1 MHATIP
7 LRSFRRGTE
16 VPRSSELAALTM
28 IIVGLMLRP
37 TVALAQE
44 TVPPDI
50 VVTRHIGVQG
60 MAIAGVNWLAPSKSL
75 EASGLSTKPIE
86 IGGGVQVTNI
96 WHDLFAQVNISR
108 LSSDGERTFVDDD
121 GTSFPLGIPLSV
133 KATYVDVTAGWKVM
147 QVRETGRPLLSYFG
161 GGVGRVHYEERSPFA
176 LPGDD
181 VDATATS
188 YHIVGG
194 VEMKLLS
201 WLGIAGE
208 VRYRWV
214 PNLLGDG
221 GTSAALEEK
230 DFGGLYAG
238 AGVTLGFGGPTVR
251 RTPPPA
257 QPQPPP
263 TPAPEPSRIP
273 ERVADSESGTIL
285 VAAPVYLRPD
295 ANLQPLRTLDAGTP
309 VKVLQENGD
318 WIRIEFSDRI
328 LGPRVG
334 YVLRKYIQLPK

>member
-1 MHATIP
+1 MHAMTP
-7 LRSFRRGTE
+7 LRPF
-16 VPRSSELAALTM
+16 AALTM
-28 IIVGLMLRP
+28 VLV
-37 TVALAQE
+37 VALTLRSTPAFAQE
-44 TVPPDI
+44 TVPSDI

-60 MAIAGVNWLAPSKSL
+60 MALAGVNWLSASKSL
-75 EASGLSTKPIE
+75 EASGLSTKPLE

-133 KATYVDVTAGWKVM
+133 KATYFDVTAGWKVL
-147 QVRETGRPLLSYFG
+147 QARESGPPLLSYFG
-161 GGVGRVHYEERSPFA
+161 GGVGRVRYEERSPFA

-181 VDATATS
+181 VDTTGTS

-194 VEMKLLS
+194 IEVKVRP

-208 VRYRWV
+208 IRYRWV
-214 PNLLGDG
+214 PNLLGEG
-221 GTSAALEEK
+221 GTSAALDEN
-230 DFGGLYAG
+230 DFGGLNAG
-238 AGVTLGFGGPTVR
+238 AGVTVGFGGATVR

-257 QPQPPP
+257 RPQPPP
-263 TPAPEPSRIP
+263 AREPAPIP
-273 ERVADSESGTIL
+273 GRVSGPESGTIL

-318 WIRIEFSDRI
+318 WIRIEFNDRI
-328 LGPRVG
+328 LGPRTG
-334 YVLRKYIQLPK
+334 YVMRKYIQLPK

>member
-1 MHATIP
+1 MRATIAIQ
-7 LRSFRRGTE
+7 RFR
-16 VPRSSELAALTM
+16 TM
-28 IIVGLMLRP
+28 IIVVGLMLRP
-37 TVALAQE
+37 TAALAQE

-50 VVTRHIGVQG
+50 VVSRHIGVQG
-60 MAIAGVNWLAPSKSL
+60 VVIAGLNWMSSSKSL
-75 EASGLSTKPIE
+75 EANDLSTKPLE

-96 WHDLFAQVNISR
+96 WRDLFAQVNVSR
-108 LSSDGERTFVDDD
+108 LSSDGERTFVDED

-133 KATYVDVTAGWKVM
+133 KATFIDVSAGWKVI
-147 QVRETGRPLLSYFG
+147 QLRETGRPLLSYFG
-161 GGVGRVHYEERSPFA
+161 GGIGRVRYEERSPFA

-181 VDATATS
+181 VDTTATS

-194 VEMKLLS
+194 VEVKVLR

-221 GTSAALEEK
+221 GTSAAL
-230 DFGGLYAG
+230 DNNNFGGLNAG
-238 AGVTLGFGGPTVR
+238 VGVTLGFGGAILR
-251 RTPPPA
+251 RTSPPP

-263 TPAPEPSRIP
+263 TPGREPSP
-273 ERVADSESGTIL
+273 MPGRVAEPESGTIL
-285 VAAPVYLRPD
+285 SAAPVYLRPD
-295 ANLQPLRTLDAGTP
+295 SNLQPLRTLEAGTR

-318 WIRIEFSDRI
+318 WIRIEFSDRV
-328 LGPRVG
+328 LGARIG

>member
-1 MHATIP
+1 MHATIAARTLTALTTVIAVGLT
-7 LRSFRRGTE
+7 LRS
-16 VPRSSELAALTM
+16 
-28 IIVGLMLRP
+28 

-60 MAIAGVNWLAPSKSL
+60 VAMAGVNWMSASKSL
-75 EASGLSTKPIE
+75 EASGLSTKPLE

-96 WHDLFAQVNISR
+96 WHDLFAQVNVSR
-108 LSSDGERTFVDDD
+108 LSTDGERTFVDED
-121 GTSFPLGIPLSV
+121 GTSFPLGVPLSV
-133 KATYVDVTAGWKVM
+133 KATYLDVSAGWKVI
-147 QVRETGRPLLSYFG
+147 QLRDTGRPLLSYFG
-161 GGVGRVHYEERSPFA
+161 GGVGRVRYEERSPFA

-181 VDATATS
+181 VDTTATS
-188 YHIVGG
+188 YHILGG
-194 VEMKLLS
+194 VGVKVLS

-214 PNLLGDG
+214 PNLLGEG
-221 GTSAALEEK
+221 GTSAAL
-230 DFGGLYAG
+230 DDNNFGGLNVG
-238 AGVTLGFGGPTVR
+238 GGVTLGFGGATVR

-263 TPAPEPSRIP
+263 TPGRDPSRIP
-273 ERVADSESGTIL
+273 AGAAARESGTIL

-295 ANLQPLRTLDAGTP
+295 SNLQPLRTLEAGTA
-309 VKVLQENGD
+309 VRVLQENGD
-318 WIRIEFSDRI
+318 WIRIEFTDRI

>member
-7 LRSFRRGTE
+7 ARSFRRGTE

-44 TVPPDI
+44 NVPPDI

-60 MAIAGVNWLAPSKSL
+60 VAIAGVNWMSPSKSL

-96 WHDLFAQVNISR
+96 WHDLFAQVNVSR
-108 LSSDGERTFVDDD
+108 LSTDGERTFVDDD
-121 GTSFPLGIPLSV
+121 GTPFPLGIPLSV
-133 KATYVDVTAGWKVM
+133 KATYIDVSAGWKVI

-161 GGVGRVHYEERSPFA
+161 GGVGRVRYEERSPFA

-181 VDATATS
+181 VDTTATS

-194 VEMKLLS
+194 VEVKVLS

-214 PNLLGDG
+214 PNLLGEG
-221 GTSAALEEK
+221 GTSAALH
-230 DFGGLYAG
+230 DNNFGGFAAG
-238 AGVTLGFGGPTVR
+238 AGVTLGFGGATVR

-257 QPQPPP
+257 QPQPP
-263 TPAPEPSRIP
+263 TAPGRDPSRIP
-273 ERVADSESGTIL
+273 GRAAESEAATIL

-295 ANLQPLRTLDAGTP
+295 TNLQPLRTLEAGTA

-328 LGPRVG
+328 LGPRIG